1 MLVPCLQTLSVRTS
15 REQPH
20 VSRLSASLRV
30 TVGSSP
36 VFWIFGSFY
45 PQLQHSSHE
54 GPSQSDI
61 FLRHSEVV
69 LVFFSGLSLFGV
81 LATGCAL
88 EWEERSSRGSVP
100 GSLDVFQIYGFT
112 TQQGAITSFMMKTGL
127 PVPKY
132 SFSPHAH
139 PSGGLIISFRP
150 QRLDINIDWS
160 VIHYTQINSCCKFLN
175 FLCYYYCATCSYM
188 KVTHLLGFLV
198 VLVPAAWL
206 ALSVSFLQAAQM
218 QQNTNKI
225 TLIFN
230 TT

>member
-1 MLVPCLQTLSVRTS
+1 MLAACQRLWGS
-15 REQPH
+15 RWEA
-20 VSRLSASLRV
+20 VLCFEFSAA
-30 TVGSSP
+30 
-36 VFWIFGSFY
+36 FI
-45 PQLQHSSHE
+45 HSYSILLTRAHFK
-54 GPSQSDI
+54 SDI

-69 LVFFSGLSLFGV
+69 LFFFRSQPVWCFGDW
-81 LATGCAL
+81 LCTGVGG
-88 EWEERSSRGSVP
+88 EE
-100 GSLDVFQIYGFT
+100 
-112 TQQGAITSFMMKTGL
+112 QQGERPWQSRCFPNLWFHDTTGSHHIL
-127 PVPKY
+127 HDENWVAGAQVQFFPPMSY
-132 SFSPHAH
+132 AH
-139 PSGGLIISFRP
+139 PPGGLIISFRP

-188 KVTHLLGFLV
+188 KVTHLLGFLW